1 MRSNTRSLTISLAL
15 GAGIMY
21 LLDPNRGARRRN
33 LLRDKMVH
41 ARRVAREGWE
51 ATSHDLANRSR
62 GLAAAAR
69 SRLSS
74 DDADDWVIE
83 QRVRAA
89 LGRVVSHPS
98 AIAVNSGEGRV
109 TLSGPVLAGEVEA
122 LLDCTR
128 KIRGVREV
136 ENNLA
141 VHESGEHVPALQGGV
156 PRTGTESG
164 LRQENWTPSLRLLA
178 ALGGGTL
185 AVWGFERGGVLGT
198 AAGAAGLALFARGST
213 NTPLDS
219 LVGVGGGRRAVELQ
233 KTVTIHAPADRVFAF
248 LTEWERWPL
257 WMSHVREVSGRGT
270 VRGRE
275 RTHWVVDGPLG
286 VPVRWDAITTGIV
299 PNEEIAWKTED
310 GAAVA
315 HAGVIRLVPV
325 GDDATRVELRMSY
338 NPPAGLLG
346 HAVAAS
352 FGRDPKRQMD
362 DDLARLKTTIET
374 GHAPRDAARR
384 PSEPADTA
392 AAAD

>member
-1 MRSNTRSLTISLAL
+1 MRSDSRSLTVGLAL
-15 GAGIMY
+15 GAGLMY
-21 LLDPNRGARRRN
+21 LLDPNRGTRRRN
-33 LLRDKMVH
+33 IMRDKVVH
-41 ARRVAREGWE
+41 ARRLAREGWE
-51 ATSHDLANRSR
+51 ATSHDLVNRSR

-69 SRLSS
+69 SRLSP

-98 AIAVNSGEGRV
+98 AVAVNASEGRV
-109 TLSGPVLAGEVEA
+109 TLSGPVLADEVEG
-122 LLDCTR
+122 LLACAR
-128 KIRGVREV
+128 KVRGVEEV
-136 ENNLA
+136 QNRLA
-141 VHESGEHVPALQGGV
+141 VHESGEHVPALQGGRT
-156 PRTGTESG
+156 PTGTESEP
-164 LRQENWTPSLRLLA
+164 RHENWTPSLRLLA
-178 ALGGGTL
+178 SLGGGGL
-185 AVWGFERGGVLGT
+185 VIWGLERGGVLG
-198 AAGAAGLALFARGST
+198 AAADAVGLALFARGIT
-213 NTPLDS
+213 NTPLDR
-219 LVGVGGGRRAVELQ
+219 LVGLGGGRRAVDLQ

-248 LTEWERWPL
+248 LTEWERWPQ

-315 HAGVIRLVPV
+315 HAGVIRLVPL
-325 GDDATRVELRMSY
+325 DDATRVELRMSY
-338 NPPAGLLG
+338 NPPAGVLG

-352 FGRDPKRQMD
+352 FGRDPKRQLD

-374 GHAPRDAARR
+374 GHAPRDAARHA
-384 PSEPADTA
+384 PEAAEPAVQA
-392 AAAD
+392 E

>member
-1 MRSNTRSLTISLAL
+1 MS
-15 GAGIMY
+15 
-21 LLDPNRGARRRN
+21 LLDPNRGTRRRN
-33 LLRDKMVH
+33 IMRDKVVH
-41 ARRVAREGWE
+41 ARRLAREGWE
-51 ATSHDLANRSR
+51 ATSHDLVNRSR

-69 SRLSS
+69 SRLSP

-98 AIAVNSGEGRV
+98 AVAVNASEGRV
-109 TLSGPVLAGEVEA
+109 TLSGPVLADEVEG
-122 LLDCTR
+122 LLACAR
-128 KIRGVREV
+128 KVRGVEEV
-136 ENNLA
+136 QNRLA
-141 VHESGEHVPALQGGV
+141 VHESGEHVPALQGGRT
-156 PRTGTESG
+156 PTGTESEP
-164 LRQENWTPSLRLLA
+164 RHENWTPSLRLLA
-178 ALGGGTL
+178 SLGGGGL
-185 AVWGFERGGVLGT
+185 VIWGLERGGVLG
-198 AAGAAGLALFARGST
+198 AAADAVGLALFARGIT
-213 NTPLDS
+213 NTPLDR
-219 LVGVGGGRRAVELQ
+219 LVGLGGGRRAVDLQ

-248 LTEWERWPL
+248 LTEWERWPQ

-315 HAGVIRLVPV
+315 HAGVIRLVPL
-325 GDDATRVELRMSY
+325 DDATRVELRMSY
-338 NPPAGLLG
+338 NPPAGVLG

-352 FGRDPKRQMD
+352 FGRDPKRQLD

-374 GHAPRDAARR
+374 GHAPRDAARHA
-384 PSEPADTA
+384 PEAAEPAVQA
-392 AAAD
+392 E

>member
-1 MRSNTRSLTISLAL
+1 MRSDSRSLTVGLAL
-15 GAGIMY
+15 GAGLMY
-21 LLDPNRGARRRN
+21 LLDPNRGTRRRN
-33 LLRDKMVH
+33 IMRDKVVH
-41 ARRVAREGWE
+41 ARRLAREGWE
-51 ATSHDLANRSR
+51 ATSHDLVNRSR

-69 SRLSS
+69 SRLSP

-98 AIAVNSGEGRV
+98 AVAVNASEGRV
-109 TLSGPVLAGEVEA
+109 TLSGPVLADEVEG
-122 LLDCTR
+122 LLACAR
-128 KIRGVREV
+128 KVRGVEEV
-136 ENNLA
+136 QNRLA
-141 VHESGEHVPALQGGV
+141 VHESGEHVPALQGGRT
-156 PRTGTESG
+156 PTGTESEP
-164 LRQENWTPSLRLLA
+164 RHENWTPSLRLLA
-178 ALGGGTL
+178 SLGGGGL
-185 AVWGFERGGVLGT
+185 VIWGLERGGVLG
-198 AAGAAGLALFARGST
+198 AAADAVGLALFARGIT
-213 NTPLDS
+213 NTPLDR
-219 LVGVGGGRRAVELQ
+219 LVGVGGGRRAVDLQ

-248 LTEWERWPL
+248 LTEWERWPQ

-315 HAGVIRLVPV
+315 HAGVIRLVPL
-325 GDDATRVELRMSY
+325 DDATRVELRMSY
-338 NPPAGLLG
+338 NPPAGVLG

-352 FGRDPKRQMD
+352 FGRDPKRQLD

-374 GHAPRDAARR
+374 GHAPRDAARHA
-384 PSEPADTA
+384 PEAAEPAVQ
-392 AAAD
+392 AD

>member
-1 MRSNTRSLTISLAL
+1 
-15 GAGIMY
+15 MY
-21 LLDPNRGARRRN
+21 LLDPNRGTRRRN
-33 LLRDKMVH
+33 IMRDKVVH
-41 ARRVAREGWE
+41 ARRLAREGWE
-51 ATSHDLANRSR
+51 ATSHDLVNRSR

-69 SRLSS
+69 SRLSP

-98 AIAVNSGEGRV
+98 AVAVNASEGRV
-109 TLSGPVLAGEVEA
+109 TLSGPVLADEVEG
-122 LLDCTR
+122 LLACAR
-128 KIRGVREV
+128 KVRGVEEV
-136 ENNLA
+136 QNRLA
-141 VHESGEHVPALQGGV
+141 VHESGEHVPALQGGRT
-156 PRTGTESG
+156 PTGTESEP
-164 LRQENWTPSLRLLA
+164 RHENWTPSLRLLA
-178 ALGGGTL
+178 SLGGGGL
-185 AVWGFERGGVLGT
+185 VIWGLERGGVLG
-198 AAGAAGLALFARGST
+198 AAADAVGLALFARGIT
-213 NTPLDS
+213 NTPLDR
-219 LVGVGGGRRAVELQ
+219 LVGLGGGRRAVDLQ

-248 LTEWERWPL
+248 LTEWERWPQ

-315 HAGVIRLVPV
+315 HAGVIRLVPL
-325 GDDATRVELRMSY
+325 DDATRVELRMSY
-338 NPPAGLLG
+338 NPPAGVLG

-352 FGRDPKRQMD
+352 FGRDPKRQLD

-374 GHAPRDAARR
+374 GHAPRDAARHA
-384 PSEPADTA
+384 PEAAEPAVQA
-392 AAAD
+392 E

>member
-1 MRSNTRSLTISLAL
+1 
-15 GAGIMY
+15 
-21 LLDPNRGARRRN
+21 
-33 LLRDKMVH
+33 MVH
-41 ARRVAREGWE
+41 ARRLAREGWE
-51 ATSHDLANRSR
+51 ATSHDLVNRSR

-69 SRLSS
+69 SRLSP

-98 AIAVNSGEGRV
+98 AVAVNASEGRV
-109 TLSGPVLAGEVEA
+109 TLSGPVLADEVEG
-122 LLDCTR
+122 LLACAR
-128 KIRGVREV
+128 KVRGVEEV
-136 ENNLA
+136 QNRLA
-141 VHESGEHVPALQGGV
+141 VHESGEHVPALQGGRT
-156 PRTGTESG
+156 PTGTESEP
-164 LRQENWTPSLRLLA
+164 RHENWTPSLRLLA
-178 ALGGGTL
+178 SLGGGGL
-185 AVWGFERGGVLGT
+185 VIWGLERGGVLG
-198 AAGAAGLALFARGST
+198 AAADAVGLALFARGIT
-213 NTPLDS
+213 NTPLDR
-219 LVGVGGGRRAVELQ
+219 LVGLGGGRRAVDLQ

-248 LTEWERWPL
+248 LTEWERWPQ

-315 HAGVIRLVPV
+315 HAGVIRLVPL
-325 GDDATRVELRMSY
+325 DDATRVELRMSY
-338 NPPAGLLG
+338 NPPAGVLG

-352 FGRDPKRQMD
+352 FGRDPKRQLD

-374 GHAPRDAARR
+374 GHAPRDAARHA
-384 PSEPADTA
+384 PEAAEPAVQA
-392 AAAD
+392 E

>member
-1 MRSNTRSLTISLAL
+1 MRSDTRSLTVGLAL
-15 GAGIMY
+15 GAGLMY

-33 LLRDKMVH
+33 TMRDKVVH
-41 ARRVAREGWE
+41 ARRLAREGWD

-69 SRLSS
+69 SRLSP
-74 DDADDWVIE
+74 DGADDWVVE

-98 AIAVNSGEGRV
+98 AIAVNASEGRV
-109 TLSGPVLAGEVEA
+109 TLSGPVLADEVEG
-122 LLDCTR
+122 LLACARTV
-128 KIRGVREV
+128 RGVEAV
-136 ENNLA
+136 ENRLA
-141 VHESGEHVPALQGGV
+141 VHESGEHVPALQGG
-156 PRTGTESG
+156 RTGTGTQSE
-164 LRQENWTPSLRLLA
+164 LRRENWTPSLRLLA
-178 ALGGGTL
+178 SLGGGGL
-185 AVWGFERGGVLGT
+185 AIWGLQRGGVLGA
-198 AAGAAGLALFARGST
+198 AAGAAGLALLARGST
-213 NTPLDS
+213 NTPLDR
-219 LVGVGGGRRAVELQ
+219 LVGVGGGRRAVDLQ
-233 KTVTIHAPADRVFAF
+233 KTITIHAPADRVFAF
-248 LTEWERWPL
+248 LTEWERWPQ

-315 HAGVIRLVPV
+315 HAGMIRLVPL
-325 GDDATRVELRMSY
+325 DDATRVELRMSY
-338 NPPAGLLG
+338 NPPAGVLG

-352 FGRDPKRQMD
+352 FGRDPKRQLD

-374 GHAPRDAARR
+374 GHAPRDAARHA
-384 PSEPADTA
+384 PETAESAAQAD
-392 AAAD
+392 

>member
-1 MRSNTRSLTISLAL
+1 MRSDSRSLTVGLAL
-15 GAGIMY
+15 GAGLMY
-21 LLDPNRGARRRN
+21 LLDPNRGTRRRN
-33 LLRDKMVH
+33 IMRDKVVH
-41 ARRVAREGWE
+41 ARRLAREGWE
-51 ATSHDLANRSR
+51 ATSHDLVNRSR

-69 SRLSS
+69 SRLSP

-98 AIAVNSGEGRV
+98 AVAVNASEGRV
-109 TLSGPVLAGEVEA
+109 TLSGPVLADEVEG
-122 LLDCTR
+122 LLACAR
-128 KIRGVREV
+128 KVRGVEEV
-136 ENNLA
+136 QNRLA
-141 VHESGEHVPALQGGV
+141 VHESGEHVPALQGGRT
-156 PRTGTESG
+156 PTGTESEP
-164 LRQENWTPSLRLLA
+164 RHENWTPSLRLLA
-178 ALGGGTL
+178 SLGGGGL
-185 AVWGFERGGVLGT
+185 VIWGLERGGVLG
-198 AAGAAGLALFARGST
+198 AAADAVGLALFARGIT
-213 NTPLDS
+213 NTPLDR
-219 LVGVGGGRRAVELQ
+219 LVGVGGGRRAVDLR

-248 LTEWERWPL
+248 LTEWERWPQ

-315 HAGVIRLVPV
+315 HAGVIRLVPL
-325 GDDATRVELRMSY
+325 DDATRVELRMSY
-338 NPPAGLLG
+338 NPPAGVLG

-352 FGRDPKRQMD
+352 FGRDPKRQLD

-374 GHAPRDAARR
+374 GHAPRDAARHA
-384 PSEPADTA
+384 PEAAEPAVQ
-392 AAAD
+392 AD

>member
-1 MRSNTRSLTISLAL
+1 MRSDTRSLTVGLAL
-15 GAGIMY
+15 GAGLMY
-21 LLDPNRGARRRN
+21 LLDPNRGTRRRN
-33 LLRDKMVH
+33 LMRDKMVH
-41 ARRVAREGWE
+41 ARRVAREGWD
-51 ATSHDLANRSR
+51 ATSHDLANRSQ

-69 SRLSS
+69 SRLSA
-74 DDADDWVIE
+74 DDADDWIIE
-83 QRVRAA
+83 QRVRSA

-98 AIAVNSGEGRV
+98 AIAVNSSQGRV
-109 TLSGPVLAGEVEA
+109 TLSGPVLADEIEA
-122 LLDCTR
+122 LLACAG
-128 KIRGVREV
+128 KVRGVEEV
-136 ENNLA
+136 ENRLA
-141 VHESGEHVPALQGGV
+141 VHESGEHVPALQGGR
-156 PRTGTESG
+156 PRTGTESE
-164 LRQENWTPSLRLLA
+164 LRQENWTPSLRLVGG
-178 ALGGGTL
+178 LGGGAL
-185 AVWGFERGGVLGT
+185 ALWGLQRGGALGA

-213 NTPLDS
+213 NTRLDR
-219 LVGVGGGRRAVELQ
+219 LVGVGGGHRAVDLQ

-248 LTEWERWPL
+248 VTEWERWPQ

-286 VPVRWDAITTGIV
+286 VPVSWDAITTGIV

-325 GDDATRVELRMSY
+325 DDATRLELRMSY
-338 NPPAGLLG
+338 NPPAGVLG

-374 GHAPRDAARR
+374 GHAPRDAARHA
-384 PSEPADTA
+384 PETAGTA
-392 AAAD
+392 ADPD

>member
-1 MRSNTRSLTISLAL
+1 MRSDTRSLAL
-15 GAGIMY
+15 GLTLGAGLMY
-21 LLDPNRGARRRN
+21 LLDPSRGARRRN

-41 ARRVAREGWE
+41 ARRMTREGWE

-62 GLAAAAR
+62 GFAAAAR
-69 SRLSS
+69 SRMRS

-98 AIAVNSGEGRV
+98 AIAVTSDAGRV
-109 TLSGPVLAGEVEA
+109 TLSGPVLADEVQA
-122 LLDCTR
+122 LLDCAGNV
-128 KIRGVREV
+128 RGVEQV
-136 ENNLA
+136 ENRLQ
-141 VHESGEHVPALQGGV
+141 VHESGEHVPALQGGRQ
-156 PRTGTESG
+156 RTGTESEP
-164 LRQENWTPSLRLLA
+164 RRENWTPSLRLLA
-178 ALGGGTL
+178 SLGGGGL
-185 AVWGFERGGVLGT
+185 LVWGLQRGGGPGA
-198 AAGAAGLALFARGST
+198 AAGAVGLALFARGSS
-213 NTPLDS
+213 NTPLDR
-219 LVGVGGGRRAVELQ
+219 LVGVGGGRRAVDLQ

-248 LTEWERWPL
+248 LTEWERWPQ

-286 VPVRWDAITTGIV
+286 VPVRWDAITTQIV

-325 GDDATRVELRMSY
+325 DGGTRVELRMSY
-338 NPPAGLLG
+338 NPPAGVLG

-374 GHAPRDAARR
+374 GHPPRDAARQ
-384 PSEPADTA
+384 PAEAPA
-392 AAAD
+392 AG

>member
-1 MRSNTRSLTISLAL
+1 MRSDSRSLTVGLAL
-15 GAGIMY
+15 GAGLMY
-21 LLDPNRGARRRN
+21 LLDPNRGTRRRN
-33 LLRDKMVH
+33 IMRDKVVH
-41 ARRVAREGWE
+41 ARRLAREGWE
-51 ATSHDLANRSR
+51 ATSHDLVNRSR

-69 SRLSS
+69 SRLSP

-98 AIAVNSGEGRV
+98 AVAVNASEGRV
-109 TLSGPVLAGEVEA
+109 TLSGPVLADEVEG
-122 LLDCTR
+122 LLACAR
-128 KIRGVREV
+128 KVRGVEEV
-136 ENNLA
+136 QNRLA
-141 VHESGEHVPALQGGV
+141 VHESGEHVPALQGGRT
-156 PRTGTESG
+156 PTGTESEP
-164 LRQENWTPSLRLLA
+164 RHENWTPSLRLLA
-178 ALGGGTL
+178 SLGGGGL
-185 AVWGFERGGVLGT
+185 VIWGLERGGVLG
-198 AAGAAGLALFARGST
+198 AAADAVGLALFARGIT
-213 NTPLDS
+213 NTPLDR
-219 LVGVGGGRRAVELQ
+219 LVGLGGGRRAVDLQ

-248 LTEWERWPL
+248 LTEWERWPQ

-315 HAGVIRLVPV
+315 HAGVIRLVPL
-325 GDDATRVELRMSY
+325 DDATRVELRMSY
-338 NPPAGLLG
+338 NPPAGVLG

-352 FGRDPKRQMD
+352 FGRDPKRQLD

-374 GHAPRDAARR
+374 GHAPRDAARHA
-384 PSEPADTA
+384 PEAAEPAVQ
-392 AAAD
+392 AD